1 MILLGEKPEIKDRH
15 YVVLKGNSLHP
26 RDEVVVA
33 ELELLRKEYEKNL

>member
-15 YVVLKGNSLHP
+15 FVALKGNSLHS

-33 ELELLRKEYEKNL
+33 ELELSRREYEKNL